1 MSQDRPTGAPGTP
14 QTWSKLG
21 RTATFGA
28 AMALAGVVAVFA
40 YLSSRE
46 LVNSVAS
53 VDRTLSV
60 MRALDRFTSVVR
72 NAEIGHRG
80 YVLTGDPDYRIRY
93 EAALPEIGPA
103 VDDLLD
109 LTKRKPAQLQL
120 AHELGATSRRWIDA
134 AGEVVATERRPVS
147 AGAGVGELDYSR
159 RVMEEVRALVGA
171 LRAQEDKLYAE
182 RRAEARRQ
190 AATSGSLVLAAV
202 TVSLAA
208 ILGAFLMLRREALR
222 REAAQEA
229 LAQANS
235 GLEAEV
241 ARRTAELE
249 AEAEKHLASA
259 ETLQAIIEESP
270 AAIIALDPARRV
282 TVWNGAAE
290 RAFGWTA
297 IGVVGEP
304 LPLARSAADD
314 PVRVLLDRLT
324 QGERVRN
331 LPLSVPRHDGSMAE
345 VMASGAALLGR
356 EGEMWAFVLL
366 LEDLSQRRVLEQQLA
381 QANRLEAVGQLT
393 GGMAHDFNNLLSIV
407 IGNLDLLLE
416 RIESNPDAASL
427 AGEAQEAALRGAELV
442 RQLLAFARRQTL
454 LPTVVNLNQR
464 LPTLVSML
472 RRTLGETVT
481 VVSDPAAMLHD
492 VRVDRT
498 MLENAIVNL
507 ALNARDA
514 MPSGGRLTI
523 ETDEAHLD
531 EEYAAQYAD
540 LRPGRY
546 VMLAVTDTGTGMPP
560 EIIERA
566 FEPFFTTKEEGRG
579 TGLGLSM
586 VYGFVK
592 QSGGHLRIY
601 SEMGRGT
608 TVKLYLPRVAAQ
620 EHEPEAGEVSVPFR
634 GNGERI
640 LVVEDQPSVRAV
652 AVRQL
657 ENLGYAIVEAGDV
670 GEALALLE
678 RETVDLVFTDIV
690 MPGGLTGFDLAAE
703 IEARWPET
711 GIVFTSGYTAR
722 GARSDRNG
730 DDRPLLSKPYR
741 RSDLAAAIHRA
752 LRGDEGNDRN
762 R

>member
-1 MSQDRPTGAPGTP
+1 M
-14 QTWSKLG
+14 
-21 RTATFGA
+21 
-28 AMALAGVVAVFA
+28 
-40 YLSSRE
+40 
-46 LVNSVAS
+46 
-53 VDRTLSV
+53 
-60 MRALDRFTSVVR
+60 
-72 NAEIGHRG
+72 
-80 YVLTGDPDYRIRY
+80 
-93 EAALPEIGPA
+93 
-103 VDDLLD
+103 
-109 LTKRKPAQLQL
+109 
-120 AHELGATSRRWIDA
+120 
-134 AGEVVATERRPVS
+134 
-147 AGAGVGELDYSR
+147 
-159 RVMEEVRALVGA
+159 
-171 LRAQEDKLYAE
+171 
-182 RRAEARRQ
+182 
-190 AATSGSLVLAAV
+190 
-202 TVSLAA
+202 
-208 ILGAFLMLRREALR
+208 
-222 REAAQEA
+222 
-229 LAQANS
+229 
-235 GLEAEV
+235 
-241 ARRTAELE
+241 
-249 AEAEKHLASA
+249 
-259 ETLQAIIEESP
+259 
-270 AAIIALDPARRV
+270 

-531 EEYAAQYAD
+531 EEYAAQYAA